1 MRSLV
6 HTAKSLRRNF
16 SKHNGGGA
24 SVQAAMLFGAIGMA
38 MAVLAAPMLQ
48 GAVDYYADNR
58 AFGLDRVMTGSVEKG
73 NRYTVR
79 KSVLAED
86 TTTTCDGKDKSN
98 CKKQ

>member
-1 MRSLV
+1 MRKLLNS
-6 HTAKSLRRNF
+6 AYSFKNRFQR
-16 SKHNGGGA
+16 HNGGGA

-73 NRYTVR
+73 DRYTVR
-79 KSVLAED
+79 KSVLNESATKNCEN
-86 TTTTCDGKDKSN
+86 KDSRKCEKN
-98 CKKQ
+98 